1 MANNAKKYIKLAI
14 LAVVSMIIGS
24 VITIAIKDFDVA
36 KVNTNKTE
44 VSYSKTKK
52 GFDSLYETYDTIMS
66 EYYKDVDSDKLIEG
80 AINGMLES
88 LDDEHTMY
96 FDKKSKEE
104 FDSELSGNYY
114 GIGAQIQ
121 LTSDET
127 IKITKVFDDSPAK
140 KAGLKEE
147 DVFVSVDGTS
157 VKGKSATEVAN
168 MLKSDSVKTSTIVVK
183 RNDKEL
189 TFKVTK
195 ENITLFSVSSE
206 MLDNNGKNVGYLS
219 VSIFGQKTY
228 SQFKDA
234 LTKLEKQDMDSLII
248 DLRGNT
254 GGYLSTVTNMLEEF
268 IDKGNVIY
276 QIQSSSGV
284 KQYKTV
290 KASEKKYKIVVLID
304 GGSASASEI
313 MSAAMKEV
321 YGATLVGQTTYGK
334 GTVQTTKNLSNGSMI
349 KYTIE
354 NWLTPNGNWI
364 NEVGVTPTNVVELD
378 EIYYQKPISE
388 NDNQLKEAI
397 NLVSNQQK

>member
-290 KASEKKYKIVVLID
+290 KSSDKKYKIVVLID

-354 NWLTPNGNWI
+354 KWLTPSGKNIDKEGI
-364 NEVGVTPTNVVELD
+364 KPDYEVELGD
-378 EIYYQKPISE
+378 SYKNNPTKE
-388 NDNQLKEAI
+388 NDAQL
-397 NLVSNQQK
+397 QKALDLLK

>member
-127 IKITKVFDDSPAK
+127 IKITKVFDNSPAK

-354 NWLTPNGNWI
+354 KWLTPSGKNIDKEGI
-364 NEVGVTPTNVVELD
+364 KPDYEVKLGDSYKNNPT
-378 EIYYQKPISE
+378 KE
-388 NDNQLKEAI
+388 NDAQL
-397 NLVSNQQK
+397 QKALDLLK

>member
-14 LAVVSMIIGS
+14 LTVVSMIIGS

-334 GTVQTTKNLSNGSMI
+334 GTVQTTRDLSNGSMI

-354 NWLTPNGNWI
+354 KWLTPSGKNIDKEGI
-364 NEVGVTPTNVVELD
+364 KPDYEVELGD
-378 EIYYQKPISE
+378 SYKNNPTKE
-388 NDNQLKEAI
+388 NDVQL
-397 NLVSNQQK
+397 QKALDLLK

>member
-354 NWLTPNGNWI
+354 KWLTPSGKNIDKEGI
-364 NEVGVTPTNVVELD
+364 KPDCEVELGD
-378 EIYYQKPISE
+378 SYKNNPTKE
-388 NDNQLKEAI
+388 NDAQL
-397 NLVSNQQK
+397 QKALDLLK

>member
-147 DVFVSVDGTS
+147 DIFVSVDGTS

-206 MLDNNGKNVGYLS
+206 MLNNNGKNVGYLS

-234 LTKLEKQDMDSLII
+234 LTKLENQNMDSLII

-290 KASEKKYKIVVLID
+290 KASDKKYKIVVLID

-321 YGATLVGQTTYGK
+321 YGATLVGKTTYGK
-334 GTVQTTKNLSNGSMI
+334 GTVQTTKDLSDGSMI

-354 NWLTPNGNWI
+354 KWLTPSGKNIDKEGI
-364 NEVGVTPTNVVELD
+364 KPDYEVELGD
-378 EIYYQKPISE
+378 SYKNNPTKE
-388 NDNQLKEAI
+388 NDAQL
-397 NLVSNQQK
+397 QKALDLLK

>member
-24 VITIAIKDFDVA
+24 IITIAIKDFDVA

-354 NWLTPNGNWI
+354 KWLTPSGKNIDKEGI
-364 NEVGVTPTNVVELD
+364 KPDYEVELGD
-378 EIYYQKPISE
+378 SYKDNPTKE
-388 NDNQLKEAI
+388 NDTQL
-397 NLVSNQQK
+397 QKALDLLK

>member
-1 MANNAKKYIKLAI
+1 MANNAKKYIKLAL

-140 KAGLKEE
+140 KARLKEE

-228 SQFKDA
+228 FQFKDA

-304 GGSASASEI
+304 VGSASASEI

-354 NWLTPNGNWI
+354 KWLTPSGKNIDKEGI
-364 NEVGVTPTNVVELD
+364 KPDYEVELGD
-378 EIYYQKPISE
+378 SYKNNPTKE
-388 NDNQLKEAI
+388 NDAQL
-397 NLVSNQQK
+397 QKALDLLK

>member
-147 DVFVSVDGTS
+147 YVFVSVDGTS

-354 NWLTPNGNWI
+354 KWLTPSGKNIDKEGI
-364 NEVGVTPTNVVELD
+364 KPDYEVELGD
-378 EIYYQKPISE
+378 SYKNNPTKE
-388 NDNQLKEAI
+388 NDAQL
-397 NLVSNQQK
+397 QKALDLLK

>member
-14 LAVVSMIIGS
+14 LTVVSMIIGS

-334 GTVQTTKNLSNGSMI
+334 GTVQTTRDLSNGSMI

-354 NWLTPNGNWI
+354 KWLTPSGKNIDKEGIKPDYEIELGDSYKN
-364 NEVGVTPTNVVELD
+364 NPT
-378 EIYYQKPISE
+378 KE
-388 NDNQLKEAI
+388 NDAQL
-397 NLVSNQQK
+397 QKALDLLK

>member
-334 GTVQTTKNLSNGSMI
+334 GTVQITKNLSNGSMI

-354 NWLTPNGNWI
+354 KWLTPSGKNIDKEGI
-364 NEVGVTPTNVVELD
+364 KPDYEVELGD
-378 EIYYQKPISE
+378 SYKNNPTKE
-388 NDNQLKEAI
+388 NDAQL
-397 NLVSNQQK
+397 QKALDLLK

>member
-147 DVFVSVDGTS
+147 DIFVSVDGTS

-290 KASEKKYKIVVLID
+290 KASDKKYKIVVLID

-321 YGATLVGQTTYGK
+321 YGATLVGKTTYGK
-334 GTVQTTKNLSNGSMI
+334 GTVQTTKDLSNGSMI

-354 NWLTPNGNWI
+354 KWLTPSGKNIDKEGI
-364 NEVGVTPTNVVELD
+364 KPDYEVELGD
-378 EIYYQKPISE
+378 SYKNNPTKE
-388 NDNQLKEAI
+388 NDAQL
-397 NLVSNQQK
+397 QKALDLLK

>member
-24 VITIAIKDFDVA
+24 IITIAIKDFDVA

-334 GTVQTTKNLSNGSMI
+334 GTVQTTKDLSNGSMI

-354 NWLTPNGNWI
+354 KWLTPSGKNIDKEGI
-364 NEVGVTPTNVVELD
+364 KPDYEVELGD
-378 EIYYQKPISE
+378 SYKNNPTKE
-388 NDNQLKEAI
+388 NDAQL
-397 NLVSNQQK
+397 QKALDLLK

>member
-52 GFDSLYETYDTIMS
+52 GFESLYETYDTIMS

-354 NWLTPNGNWI
+354 KWLTPSGKNIDKEGI
-364 NEVGVTPTNVVELD
+364 KPDYEVELGD
-378 EIYYQKPISE
+378 SYKNNPTKE
-388 NDNQLKEAI
+388 NDAQL
-397 NLVSNQQK
+397 QKALDLLK

>member
-147 DVFVSVDGTS
+147 DIFVSVDGTS

-276 QIQSSSGV
+276 QIQSSSGI

-290 KASEKKYKIVVLID
+290 KASDKKYKIVVLID

-334 GTVQTTKNLSNGSMI
+334 GTVQTTKDLSNGSMI

-354 NWLTPNGNWI
+354 KWLTPSGKNIDKEGI
-364 NEVGVTPTNVVELD
+364 KPDYEVELGD
-378 EIYYQKPISE
+378 SYKNNPTKE
-388 NDNQLKEAI
+388 NDAQL
-397 NLVSNQQK
+397 QKALDLLK

>member
-52 GFDSLYETYDTIMS
+52 GFDSLYETYDTIVS

-290 KASEKKYKIVVLID
+290 KASDKKYKIVVLID

-334 GTVQTTKNLSNGSMI
+334 GTVQTTKDLSNGSMI

-354 NWLTPNGNWI
+354 KWLTPSGKNIDKEGI
-364 NEVGVTPTNVVELD
+364 KPDYEVELGD
-378 EIYYQKPISE
+378 SYKNNPTKE
-388 NDNQLKEAI
+388 NDAQL
-397 NLVSNQQK
+397 QKALDLLK

>member
-290 KASEKKYKIVVLID
+290 KSSDKKYKIVVLID

-354 NWLTPNGNWI
+354 KWLTPSGKNIDKEGI
-364 NEVGVTPTNVVELD
+364 KPDYEVELGD
-378 EIYYQKPISE
+378 SYKDNPTKE
-388 NDNQLKEAI
+388 NDAQL
-397 NLVSNQQK
+397 QKALDLLK

>member
-354 NWLTPNGNWI
+354 KWLTPSGKNIDKEGI
-364 NEVGVTPTNVVELD
+364 TPDYDVNIGDSYLNSPT
-378 EIYYQKPISE
+378 KE
-388 NDNQLKEAI
+388 NDMQLKKA
-397 NLVSNQQK
+397 LDLLK

>member
-157 VKGKSATEVAN
+157 VKGKNATEVAN
-168 MLKSDSVKTSTIVVK
+168 MLKSDSVKISTIVVK

-354 NWLTPNGNWI
+354 KWLTPSGKNIDKEGI
-364 NEVGVTPTNVVELD
+364 KPDYEVELGD
-378 EIYYQKPISE
+378 SYKDNPTKE
-388 NDNQLKEAI
+388 NDAQL
-397 NLVSNQQK
+397 QKALDLLK

>member
-24 VITIAIKDFDVA
+24 VITIAIKDFDVV

-334 GTVQTTKNLSNGSMI
+334 GTVQTTKDLSNGSMI

-354 NWLTPNGNWI
+354 KWLTPNGKNI
-364 NEVGVTPTNVVELD
+364 DKEGIKPDYEVELGD
-378 EIYYQKPISE
+378 SYKNNPTKE
-388 NDNQLKEAI
+388 NDAQL
-397 NLVSNQQK
+397 QKALDLLK

>member
-14 LAVVSMIIGS
+14 LSVVSMIIGS
-24 VITIAIKDFDVA
+24 IITIAIKDFDVA

-268 IDKGNVIY
+268 IDKGNIIY

-354 NWLTPNGNWI
+354 KWLTPSGKNIDKEGI
-364 NEVGVTPTNVVELD
+364 KPDYEVELGD
-378 EIYYQKPISE
+378 SYKNNPTKE
-388 NDNQLKEAI
+388 NDAQL
-397 NLVSNQQK
+397 QKALDLLK

>member
-168 MLKSDSVKTSTIVVK
+168 MLKSDSVKTSTIVVR

-290 KASEKKYKIVVLID
+290 KVSDKKYKIVVLID

-354 NWLTPNGNWI
+354 KWLTPSGKNIDKEGI
-364 NEVGVTPTNVVELD
+364 KPDYEVELGD
-378 EIYYQKPISE
+378 SYKNNPTKE
-388 NDNQLKEAI
+388 NDAQL
-397 NLVSNQQK
+397 QKALDLLK

>member
-24 VITIAIKDFDVA
+24 VITIAIKDFDVV

-290 KASEKKYKIVVLID
+290 KASDKKYKIVLLID

-334 GTVQTTKNLSNGSMI
+334 GTVQTTKDLSNGSMI

-354 NWLTPNGNWI
+354 KWLTPSGKNIDKEGI
-364 NEVGVTPTNVVELD
+364 KPDYEVELGD
-378 EIYYQKPISE
+378 SYKNNPTKE
-388 NDNQLKEAI
+388 NDAQL
-397 NLVSNQQK
+397 QKALDLLK

>member
-24 VITIAIKDFDVA
+24 IITIAIKDFDVA

-127 IKITKVFDDSPAK
+127 IKITKVFDNSPAK

-157 VKGKSATEVAN
+157 VKGKNATEVAN

-354 NWLTPNGNWI
+354 KWLTPSGKNIDKEGI
-364 NEVGVTPTNVVELD
+364 KPDYEVELGD
-378 EIYYQKPISE
+378 SYKNNPTKE
-388 NDNQLKEAI
+388 NDAQL
-397 NLVSNQQK
+397 QKALDLLK

>member
-354 NWLTPNGNWI
+354 KWLTPSGKNIDKEGI
-364 NEVGVTPTNVVELD
+364 KPDYEVELGNS
-378 EIYYQKPISE
+378 YKNNPTKE
-388 NDNQLKEAI
+388 NDAQL
-397 NLVSNQQK
+397 QKALDLLK

>member
-1 MANNAKKYIKLAI
+1 MANNEKKYIKLAI

-334 GTVQTTKNLSNGSMI
+334 GTVQTTKDLSNGSMI

-354 NWLTPNGNWI
+354 KWLTPSGKNIDKEGI
-364 NEVGVTPTNVVELD
+364 KPDYEVELGD
-378 EIYYQKPISE
+378 SYKNNPTKE
-388 NDNQLKEAI
+388 NDAQL
-397 NLVSNQQK
+397 QKALDLLK

>member
-36 KVNTNKTE
+36 KDNTNKTE

-66 EYYKDVDSDKLIEG
+66 EYYKDVDNDKLIEG

-157 VKGKSATEVAN
+157 VKGKNATEVAN

-354 NWLTPNGNWI
+354 KWLTPSGKNIDKEGI
-364 NEVGVTPTNVVELD
+364 KPDYEVELGD
-378 EIYYQKPISE
+378 SYKNNPTKE
-388 NDNQLKEAI
+388 NDAQL
-397 NLVSNQQK
+397 QKALDLLK

>member
-36 KVNTNKTE
+36 KDNTNKTE

-183 RNDKEL
+183 RNYKEL

-354 NWLTPNGNWI
+354 KWLTPSGKNIDKEGI
-364 NEVGVTPTNVVELD
+364 KPDYEVELGD
-378 EIYYQKPISE
+378 SYKNNPTKE
-388 NDNQLKEAI
+388 NDAQL
-397 NLVSNQQK
+397 QKALDLLK

>member
-1 MANNAKKYIKLAI
+1 MANNEKKYIKLAI

-147 DVFVSVDGTS
+147 DIFVSVDGTS

-354 NWLTPNGNWI
+354 KWLTPSGKNIDKEGI
-364 NEVGVTPTNVVELD
+364 KPDYEVELGD
-378 EIYYQKPISE
+378 SYKNNPTKE
-388 NDNQLKEAI
+388 NDAQL
-397 NLVSNQQK
+397 QKALDLLK

>member
-24 VITIAIKDFDVA
+24 VITIVIKDFDVA

-147 DVFVSVDGTS
+147 DVFVSVDGIS

-354 NWLTPNGNWI
+354 KWLTPSGKNIDKEGI
-364 NEVGVTPTNVVELD
+364 KPDYEVELGD
-378 EIYYQKPISE
+378 SYKNNPTKE
-388 NDNQLKEAI
+388 NDAQL
-397 NLVSNQQK
+397 QKALDLLK

>member
-206 MLDNNGKNVGYLS
+206 MIDNNGKNVGYLS

-354 NWLTPNGNWI
+354 KWLTPSGKNIDKEGI
-364 NEVGVTPTNVVELD
+364 KPDYEVELGD
-378 EIYYQKPISE
+378 SYKNNPTKE
-388 NDNQLKEAI
+388 NDAQL
-397 NLVSNQQK
+397 QKALDLLK

>member
-1 MANNAKKYIKLAI
+1 MANNAKKYIKLAL

-228 SQFKDA
+228 FQFKDA

-354 NWLTPNGNWI
+354 KWLTPSGKNIDKEGI
-364 NEVGVTPTNVVELD
+364 KPDYEVELGD
-378 EIYYQKPISE
+378 SYKDNPTKE
-388 NDNQLKEAI
+388 NDAQL
-397 NLVSNQQK
+397 QKALDLLK

>member
-290 KASEKKYKIVVLID
+290 KASDKKYKIVVLID

-313 MSAAMKEV
+313 MSSAMKEV

-334 GTVQTTKNLSNGSMI
+334 GTVQTTRDLSNGSMI

-354 NWLTPNGNWI
+354 KWLTPSGKNIDKEGI
-364 NEVGVTPTNVVELD
+364 KPDYEVELGD
-378 EIYYQKPISE
+378 SYKNNPTKE
-388 NDNQLKEAI
+388 NDAQL
-397 NLVSNQQK
+397 QKALDLLK

>member
-127 IKITKVFDDSPAK
+127 IKITKVFDNSPAK

-219 VSIFGQKTY
+219 ISIFGQKTY

-268 IDKGNVIY
+268 IDKGNIIY

-354 NWLTPNGNWI
+354 KWLTPSGKNIDKEGI
-364 NEVGVTPTNVVELD
+364 KPDYEVELGD
-378 EIYYQKPISE
+378 SYKNNPTKE
-388 NDNQLKEAI
+388 NDAQL
-397 NLVSNQQK
+397 QKALDLLK

>member
-147 DVFVSVDGTS
+147 DVFVSVD
-157 VKGKSATEVAN
+157 EN
-168 MLKSDSVKTSTIVVK
+168 TIVIL
-183 RNDKEL
+183 RNNEEL

-219 VSIFGQKTY
+219 ISIFGQKTY

-354 NWLTPNGNWI
+354 KWLTPSGKNIDKEGI
-364 NEVGVTPTNVVELD
+364 KPDYEVELGD
-378 EIYYQKPISE
+378 SYKNNPTKE
-388 NDNQLKEAI
+388 NDAQL
-397 NLVSNQQK
+397 QKALDLLK